1 MNEPRTAANMLDT
14 LSFFPDDKLT
24 EQIEGN
30 DNTIISDYD
39 IIRRFAKEKRMAGF
53 AVRAYNSLYNY
64 YYNASLQN
72 ISLIDDILYSDV
84 DCGNNQALQKSKNS
98 LVVKMLL
105 LGVSH
110 ALVTVP
116 LNNKVVVFP
125 LNMTSDEPM
134 LKITD
139 TRWQLTGGE
148 DVYQAINKIN
158 EQFNLFYVFYVFID
172 NDAPFIWEPFFYTQF
187 GWKLNVTVDESESLD
202 KRITDSNNGET
213 DVLGEYITEQ
223 ETNKDISEYPIKT
236 SSRIKLYKKACDDF
250 CDELRLKYN
259 ITFDNSDVYFYVL
272 AHELFH
278 ALQDFHVMTFYCET
292 KKGKLGEFETQAEYF
307 ALRSVK
313 TVLKNDDL
321 FDALCKERVANPLKF
336 YSDAVSSYG
345 NIYSIASEKEF
356 IDRFFAFEKELIDS
370 VY

>member
-1 MNEPRTAANMLDT
+1 MLDT

-30 DNTIISDYD
+30 DYTIISDYD

-53 AVRAYNSLYNY
+53 AVRAYNSLYNC

-72 ISLIDDILYSDV
+72 ISLIDDVLYSDV
-84 DCGNNQALQKSKNS
+84 DCGNNQQLQDILWNFK
-98 LVVKMLL
+98 VKRRMIGTPDVLF
-105 LGVSH
+105 
-110 ALVTVP
+110 TVP
-116 LNNKVVVFP
+116 LSNKVVILP
-125 LNMTSDEPM
+125 LNANTALDKPL
-134 LKITD
+134 LKIAD
-139 TRWQLTGGE
+139 TRWQLTGE
-148 DVYQAINKIN
+148 DSVSQAINKIN
-158 EQFNLFYVFYVFID
+158 EQFD
-172 NDAPFIWEPFFYTQF
+172 NAFSSAPFVWEHFFSTQF
-187 GWKLNVTVDESESLD
+187 GWKLNVTVDENKGLD
-202 KRITDSNNGET
+202 ERRTDSNNGET

-223 ETNKDISEYPIKT
+223 KTNKDIPEYPIKT
-236 SSRIKLYKKACDDF
+236 SSHIKLYKKACDDF

-259 ITFDNSDVYFYVL
+259 ITFDNNDVYFYVL

-278 ALQDFHVMTFYCET
+278 ALQDFHVMTYYCET
-292 KKGKLGEFETQAEYF
+292 KKGRLGEFEMQAEYF
-307 ALRSVK
+307 TLRSVK

-345 NIYSIASEKEF
+345 DIYSIASEKEF